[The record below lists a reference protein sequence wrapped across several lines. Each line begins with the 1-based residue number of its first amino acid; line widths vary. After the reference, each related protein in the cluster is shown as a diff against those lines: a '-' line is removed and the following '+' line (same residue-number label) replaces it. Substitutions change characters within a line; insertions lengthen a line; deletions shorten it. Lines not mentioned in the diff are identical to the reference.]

1 MYVVDTN
8 VLVHAVN
15 EAADEHSRAH
25 DWLADAFMGHQTV
38 ALSWVAVLA
47 FIRVSTHPRV
57 FSIPL
62 TPLQAVDIAQA
73 WFDQPNATIIE
84 PQDGH
89 LALVSDLLSRAGAAG
104 DLAVDAHLA
113 ALALEHDAEVI
124 TFDRD
129 FGRFPGVRWR
139 AP

>member
-1 MYVVDTN
+1 VYVVDTN
-8 VLVHAVN
+8 VLVCAVN
-15 EAADEHSRAH
+15 QAAPEHARARV
-25 DWLADAFMGHQTV
+25 WLAGALVGHQTV
-38 ALSWVAVLA
+38 AFSWVAVLA

-57 FSIPL
+57 LSAPL
-62 TPLQAVDIAQA
+62 TTSQAAEIARS
-73 WFDQPNATIIE
+73 WMEQPNATILE

-89 LALVSDLLSRAGAAG
+89 LKLVSDLLTGAGAAG